1 MNSLFRELDRLLE
14 AARRDES
21 LRPRL
26 LDPRAAAAPMDAFCP
41 LAQSL
46 GY

>member
-21 LRPRL
+21 LRRRL
-26 LDPRAAAAPMDAFCP
+26 LDTRAASDPMARGETR
-41 LAQSL
+41 S
-46 GY
+46 GR